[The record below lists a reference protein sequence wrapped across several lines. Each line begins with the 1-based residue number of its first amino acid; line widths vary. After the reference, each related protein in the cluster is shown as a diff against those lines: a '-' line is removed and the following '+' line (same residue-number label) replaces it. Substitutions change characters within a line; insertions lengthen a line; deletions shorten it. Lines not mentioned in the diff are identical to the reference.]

1 MIDRSNAPASERTDA
16 KVLALC
22 GGVGGAKLALG
33 LYRVL
38 APGRL
43 TVAINTGDDFE
54 HLGLHVSPD
63 IDTVTYTLAGLN
75 DTERGWGLADESWNF
90 MAALGRLGGEKWF
103 NLGDRDLATHVLRT
117 IQLKEGRSLS
127 EITAGFAARLGIE
140 AHLLPMSDDPV
151 RTKVSTPEGELD
163 FQRYFVER
171 QCAPEVRAITFEG
184 VADARPHPALMQA
197 LADSSLAAIV
207 ICPSNPY
214 LSVDP
219 LLALPGLREALASAP
234 PPVIAVSPIVGG
246 AAVKGPTAK
255 IMCELNLPV
264 TTASVAEHYRGLVD
278 GLVIDESDAAEAA
291 TLDLPVLATG
301 TVMHTV
307 EDKERLARAVLDFAH
322 SLKAGDAP

>member
-1 MIDRSNAPASERTDA
+1 VIDRSNAPASERTDA
-16 KVLALC
+16 RVLALC

-103 NLGDRDLATHVLRT
+103 NLGDRDLATHVLRKM
-117 IQLKEGRSLS
+117 QLKEGRSLS

-234 PPVIAVSPIVGG
+234 APVIAVSPIVGG